1 VLIMTSNLPGDPL
14 TLFKP
19 EFVNRIDEIVRFR
32 SLTADDLS
40 HIVEIQLAGLR
51 ERLAARRIELVV
63 TPEAEHALAREGFD
77 PAFGARPLKRVIQRE
92 IGDRLAVKLLDG
104 SVADGD
110 TVTVDADADG
120 GVTLVV

>member
-1 VLIMTSNLPGDPL
+1 VLIMTSNHPGDPL

-32 SLTADDLS
+32 ALDEADLS
-40 HIVEIQLAGLR
+40 HIVGIQLQGLR
-51 ERLAARRIELVV
+51 ERLAERRISLVV
-63 TPEAEHALAREGFD
+63 TDAAERALAAEGFD

-92 IGDRLAVKLLDG
+92 IGDRLALQVLEGKVTDG
-104 SVADGD
+104 A

-120 GVTLVV
+120 AITLAV